1 LSEWCDAGGSVEG
14 RDRVDDREGDSEGG
28 MTGWPQCYC
37 AIDGPVTT
45 GPYEGITT
53 GPYEDITTGP
63 YEDITTG
70 SYEDNG

>member
-1 LSEWCDAGGSVEG
+1 VEG
-14 RDRVDDREGDSEGG
+14 RDRVGDREGDSEGG

-45 GPYEGITT
+45 GPYE
-53 GPYEDITTGP
+53 
-63 YEDITTG
+63 DITTG